1 MTCYSGVGNLTD
13 GNHPIL
19 VDDFDGDGQ
28 TDLFFYYSG
37 DDSWWLGTMVN

>member
-13 GNHPIL
+13 GNHPIW
-19 VDDFDGDGQ
+19 VADFDGDGQ

-37 DDSWWLGTMVN
+37 DDSWWLGAMVN